1 MAIKK
6 TELYSSLWASCD
18 ELRGGMDAS
27 QYKDY
32 VLTMLFMKYVS
43 DKYKG
48 DPYGMI
54 VVPEGASYDDMIA
67 AKNDKEIG
75 DKINKIIAALAEEND
90 LKGVIDVADFNDE
103 DKLGKG
109 KDMVDRL
116 TKLVGIF
123 QGLDLSSNRAGGDDL
138 LGDAYEYLMRHF
150 ATESGKSKGQFYTP
164 SEVSQILAMVV
175 GIKEDTPQDATAYD
189 PTCGS
194 GSLLLKASDQAMRG
208 LTLYGQEMDN
218 ATSALA
224 RMNMILHNNTTAN
237 IWKGNT
243 LAEPRWTGGEGKDAP
258 DQLKTFDFAV
268 ANPPFSNKNWTSGLT
283 PENDL
288 YNRFTWGIP
297 PEKNGD
303 YTFLLHIIKSLKSTG
318 KGAVILPHGVLF
330 RGNAEATIRENLI
343 KQGYIK
349 GIIGLPANLFY
360 GTGIPACIIVIDK
373 EHAQKAVTNFNENDA
388 ELPTVSGRPIF
399 MIDASKGFIKD
410 GNKNRLRSQDI
421 HKIVDVFNKG
431 LELER
436 YSRLVEIDEIAANDY
451 NLNIPRYIDSSE
463 PEDLHDLSAHL
474 QGGIPNR
481 DIDALERYWQ
491 VFPSIREKLFEP
503 EREGYSHA
511 LVEAMQVKNTILAHQ
526 EFKDFAA
533 RSLLPFKQWIPEA
546 KLRDIKVGDNPKN
559 FIFNISENLINSY
572 ANSDLLSKYDI
583 YQILMDYWADIMLDD
598 VYVLVQDDWKAGNR
612 LRLLLPVKDDKGKN
626 VYKEPH
632 DFILNKS
639 RYKGELIPT
648 PLVIA
653 KYFSAEQDHIDSLK
667 VSLEGVQSEM
677 QQLLE
682 EHGGE
687 DMALELLTDGDKKPN
702 KAVITNCVFEWEET
716 VVNLLN
722 RPLANSI
729 SAKRTKLA
737 NSEQSLSEFENDPEH
752 KAVFSPLL
760 NNKGKLTKTNVNKRI
775 KAIGELDTADELVTL
790 NKYINLSNDVAAVKK
805 ELKSLEA
812 QKAEFIARAL
822 ELHGDDENVES
833 LKIAYQYQSLS
844 EKETQLNSEIKDAEN
859 TLYQLLIDKYPTIP
873 LTEVKELIVDDKWLA
888 TLQANIVAEIERV
901 TQQMANRVKQL
912 EERYSTPLPTLSKS
926 VDDLSDK
933 VAGHLKAMGLEW

>member
-54 VVPEGASYDDMIA
+54 VVPKGASYDDMIA

-90 LKGVIDVADFNDE
+90 LKGIIDVADFNDE

-123 QGLDLSSNRAGGDDL
+123 QGLDLSSNRAGDDDL

-164 SEVSQILAMVV
+164 SEVSQILAKVV
-175 GIKEDTPQDATAYD
+175 GIEEDTPQDATAYD

-194 GSLLLKASDQAMRG
+194 GSLLLKASYQAERG

-224 RMNMILHNNTTAN
+224 RMNMILHNNTTAK

-243 LAEPRWTGGEGKDAP
+243 LSEPQWKDA
-258 DQLKTFDFAV
+258 DNQLKTFDFAV
-268 ANPPFSNKNWTSGLT
+268 ANPPFSNKNWTSGVT

-303 YTFLLHIIKSLKSTG
+303 YTFLLHVIKSLKSTG

-330 RGNAEATIRENLI
+330 RGNAEAAIRENLI

-373 EHAQKAVTNFNENDA
+373 EHAQKAVTSFNEGDE

-421 HKIVDVFNKG
+421 HKIVDVFNRG

-436 YSRLVEIDEIAANDY
+436 YSRLVQIDEIAANDY

-474 QGGIPNR
+474 QGGIPYR
-481 DIDALERYWQ
+481 DIDALEHYWQ
-491 VFPSIREKLFEP
+491 VFPSIRATLFKP
-503 EREGYSHA
+503 EREGYSHG
-511 LVEAMQVKNTILAHQ
+511 LVEASQVKSTILAHQ

-546 KLRDIKVGDNPKN
+546 KLKEIKVGDNPKN
-559 FIFNISENLINSY
+559 FIFNISENLLNSY

-583 YQILMDYWADIMLDD
+583 YQILMDYWADTMQDD
-598 VYVLVQDDWKAGNR
+598 VYVLVQDDWQAGNT
-612 LRLLLPVKDDKGKN
+612 LRELVAK
-626 VYKEPH
+626 
-632 DFILNKS
+632 
-639 RYKGELIPT
+639 KGEKLKETPDLIINKKKYKAEIIP
-648 PLVIA
+648 PSLIVA
-653 KYFSAEQDHIDSLK
+653 RYFSDQQAQVDALQAKQDEATQA
-667 VSLEGVQSEM
+667 LESY
-677 QQLLE
+677 LE
-682 EHGGE
+682 EHGSEEGLLVE
-687 DMALELLTDGDKKPN
+687 ALNDKDKITKASVAARLKELAVIPAKAGISEEIKALKQATKLFNAEAATK
-702 KAVITNCVFEWEET
+702 KAVKEAQEALDLSVF
-716 VVNLLN
+716 NQY
-722 RPLANSI
+722 P
-729 SAKRTKLA
+729 
-737 NSEQSLSEFENDPEH
+737 
-752 KAVFSPLL
+752 
-760 NNKGKLTKTNVNKRI
+760 KLTI
-775 KAIGELDTADELVTL
+775 D
-790 NKYINLSNDVAAVKK
+790 
-805 ELKSLEA
+805 
-812 QKAEFIARAL
+812 
-822 ELHGDDENVES
+822 
-833 LKIAYQYQSLS
+833 
-844 EKETQLNSEIKDAEN
+844 EIK
-859 TLYQLLIDKYPTIP
+859 T
-873 LTEVKELIVDDKWLA
+873 LIVDDKWLA

-933 VAGHLKAMGLEW
+933 VAGHLKAMGLEWSL